1 VHKRHRQ
8 SGVNVIKLFTLAPDD
23 GDKRLKP
30 LTLLA
35 LSNVFQYRL
44 ERLARD
50 KQYSLFGHFV
60 SDEDIFYNIIKK
72 CK

>member
-8 SGVNVIKLFTLAPDD
+8 SGVNVIKLFTLATDG

-35 LSNVFQYRL
+35 LSNVFQYGL

-50 KQYSLFGHFV
+50 EDYSLFGHFV
-60 SDEDIFYNIIKK
+60 SDEEFFYNIIKK